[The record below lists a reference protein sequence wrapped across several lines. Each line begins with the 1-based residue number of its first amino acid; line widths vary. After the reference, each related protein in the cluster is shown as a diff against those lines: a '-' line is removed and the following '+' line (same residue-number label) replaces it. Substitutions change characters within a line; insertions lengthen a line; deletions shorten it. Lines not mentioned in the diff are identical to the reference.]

1 MLVVVFF
8 YGLLC
13 QFLLSTFLSLVH
25 RSRQTSLDVTD
36 SMNTEEIYKNLRKT
50 TAEIQNYSFETKLD
64 RDANSKDSGISQM
77 GELQMQNPDAY
88 QFSSNGF
95 NGHLGLV
102 LLLLLFVYAALC
114 YHTFIADWKK
124 MIRATVQKLSPR
136 QQLNP
141 THPRTRSDWMVSI

>member
-1 MLVVVFF
+1 
-8 YGLLC
+8 
-13 QFLLSTFLSLVH
+13 
-25 RSRQTSLDVTD
+25 
-36 SMNTEEIYKNLRKT
+36 MNTEEIYKNLRKT
-50 TAEIQNYSFETKLD
+50 TAEIQNYSFEAKLD

-77 GELQMQNPDAY
+77 GEMQMQNPDAY

-102 LLLLLFVYAALC
+102 LLFCCCFYCFICTVFY

-124 MIRATVQKLSPR
+124 MIRATAQKLSPR

-141 THPRTRSDWMVSI
+141 IHPRTRSDWMVSI